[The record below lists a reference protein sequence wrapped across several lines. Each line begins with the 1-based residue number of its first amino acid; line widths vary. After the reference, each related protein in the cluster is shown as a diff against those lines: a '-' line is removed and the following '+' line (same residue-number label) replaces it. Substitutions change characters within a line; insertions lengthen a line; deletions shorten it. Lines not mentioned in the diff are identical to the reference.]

1 MNNYDHSISTVF
13 IHYIALGFI
22 VMPDAEARP
31 TFLEDIIRFYGQ
43 NDTFSV
49 ESLENILGLMKK
61 GRGTYDL
68 KDDQNSLVNS
78 KCLSATEVLSQYDLI
93 NHTELSVEHLQHICP
108 ALLHQGVLSACPDSV
123 PHKRVDYK
131 VWGYAF
137 LAVTV
142 INLSSLMGLLLTPFT
157 AKPCFPKLLTYFMGL
172 AIGTL
177 FSNAVL
183 QLIPEALGF
192 DPKADDYILK
202 AIGIFGGFYLLF
214 ITERMLKLVLK
225 TNQEHGQS
233 HFGTTQQ
240 TPATPLP
247 KVDVTARGEVSVVC
261 SAVSIDSLASSRA
274 SIISDAPAQQEVQV
288 SNGHC
293 CWLRGP
299 PMHKIKTV
307 AWMISLSDAIH
318 NFIDGLVIGASFTVS
333 VLTGFSSSIAIICEE
348 FPHEL
353 GDFVILLNAGMSIPQ
368 AVFFNMLSAMSCYV
382 GLVLGV
388 LVGGSFAPNV
398 IFAVAGGMFLY
409 ISLADMFPEMN
420 SILKEQEGS
429 TSNALL
435 FFLIQNVGLLSGF
448 SIILLITMFA
458 GDISLG

>member
-1 MNNYDHSISTVF
+1 MKF
-13 IHYIALGFI
+13 F
-22 VMPDAEARP
+22 M
-31 TFLEDIIRFYGQ
+31 
-43 NDTFSV
+43 TFSD
-49 ESLENILGLMKK
+49 SDPRFFLTTSDSDPNF
-61 GRGTYDL
+61 
-68 KDDQNSLVNS
+68 S
-78 KCLSATEVLSQYDLI
+78 KFHS
-93 NHTELSVEHLQHICP
+93 
-108 ALLHQGVLSACPDSV
+108 
-123 PHKRVDYK
+123 
-131 VWGYAF
+131 
-137 LAVTV
+137 
-142 INLSSLMGLLLTPFT
+142 
-157 AKPCFPKLLTYFMGL
+157 
-172 AIGTL
+172 
-177 FSNAVL
+177 
-183 QLIPEALGF
+183 
-192 DPKADDYILK
+192 
-202 AIGIFGGFYLLF
+202 
-214 ITERMLKLVLK
+214 
-225 TNQEHGQS
+225 
-233 HFGTTQQ
+233 
-240 TPATPLP
+240 
-247 KVDVTARGEVSVVC
+247 
-261 SAVSIDSLASSRA
+261 
-274 SIISDAPAQQEVQV
+274 QEVQV